1 MIDATEITLEVQSTG
16 EHNWSELIDRLSIPP
31 AQVKRCVVFD
41 AEDRILRD
49 LTLPAAAPKPNPTRD
64 DPQPEVVTIRDQGC
78 PECGRPVVVVYKP
91 WGIEPPKAIA
101 DEIRGGLEALAWHD
115 RHPR

>member
-1 MIDATEITLEVQSTG
+1 LIDATEVTLEVQSTG
-16 EHNWSELIDRLSIPP
+16 EHEWSKLIDRLSIPP

-49 LTLPAAAPKPNPTRD
+49 LPLPAAAPLPDPTRD
-64 DPQPEVVTIRDQGC
+64 RPQPSIVVVRDQGC

-91 WGIEPPKAIA
+91 WGLEPAKAIHN
-101 DEIRGGLEALAWHD
+101 EIRGGLEALAWHD